1 MSETKQKTLDDNVKV
16 GGKEI
21 AAVLDE
27 QDADELEILGWTV
40 IFTVGNDF
48 VVDREWLEAR
58 ATELGIPHH
67 LLPRQTSKKRAFGR
81 AANRL
86 TRTAHSW
93 DEHEDDVQV
102 SLHKESHKEYHVE
115 VTDRRDGDVTATKV
129 GGLFWDTDLDP
140 SGMRAQVGHPERG
153 TESDVDVTK
162 GSEFYELFGDY
173 LQAFKEEM
181 DLMQRSNLGEDIRTM
196 LRGFF
201 TRKSASVKLR
211 DGGAVYF
218 APVTTEEVVQAMKQL
233 VRDLNDEWKNSGF
246 EAEVNTIEVINTEE
260 KREMVEKRARKRVE
274 EQVGKAMEE
283 ALDQLDESDVI
294 DEVVDSVE
302 ENLED
307 VEGFADTYN
316 ALLDVEIAV
325 EDELEGWKN
334 RVTEEQ
340 EELID
345 AVLED

>member
-196 LRGFF
+196 IRGFA
-201 TRKSASVKLR
+201 TRKSESVKLR

-218 APVTTEEVVQAMKQL
+218 CPVTTEEVIMAMKTL
-233 VRDLNDEWKNSGF
+233 LEDLNSEWKNSGF
-246 EAEVNTIEVINTEE
+246 ECAIDTIEVINTEE
-260 KREMVEKRARKRVE
+260 KRDMVEKRARKRVRSRVE
-274 EQVGKAMEE
+274 DVIGD
-283 ALDQLDESDVI
+283 ALDQLNEEDVI
-294 DEVVDSVE
+294 DEVVGSVE
-302 ENLED
+302 DELED
-307 VEGFADTYN
+307 VESFADTYN
-316 ALLDVEIAV
+316 ALLNVEIAV
-325 EDELEGWKN
+325 EDELEDWKN

-340 EELID
+340 EELIEG
-345 AVLED
+345 VLEE